1 MPDKPAGFPWT
12 RPHWLARDGIAVYA
26 TLGLFAVVVFIPAF
40 FAAFL
45 WDDKIIV
52 DLPEQ
57 VDGFADIWLNPSLIE
72 FEAHY
77 WPVVYT
83 MFRVEHLLWGLDP
96 VGYHVVN
103 VVLHAANTM
112 LIYALLRR
120 LTVPGAWVAAAIF
133 AVHPMHVDSV
143 AWAIER
149 KDVLSALFYL
159 TSALA
164 YIRWD
169 ERRREA
175 DAGGLRRTSPKNRH
189 RFGRSEAV
197 YAGSLALFTL
207 GLLSKSAVVTLPVT
221 LLVYHWWRTGRV
233 SRRDVIRTVPF
244 FAVAVGVTIGDL
256 VYYRARESVSLDISL
271 TERAQIVSR
280 SFWHYVQ
287 KLLWPSD
294 LLPIYP
300 RWDVDGG
307 DLLGWGASSTGGC
320 S

>member
-1 MPDKPAGFPWT
+1 MSGSEGSTNSSPTG
-12 RPHWLARDGIAVYA
+12 PHWLARDGIAVYA
-26 TLGLFAVVVFIPAF
+26 ALGLLAVVVFIPAF
-40 FAAFL
+40 FGAFL
-45 WDDKIIV
+45 WDDAIIV
-52 DLPEQ
+52 SLPEQ
-57 VDGFADIWLNPSLIE
+57 VGGFADIWLNPSRIE
-72 FEAHY
+72 SEGHY

-83 MFRVEHLLWGLDP
+83 TFWVEHLLWGLDP

-169 ERRREA
+169 ENRRE
-175 DAGGLRRTSPKNRH
+175 DGPRGRGRDSPKNRY

-207 GLLSKSAVVTLPVT
+207 GLLSKSTVVTLPVM
-221 LLVYHWWRTGRV
+221 LLVYHWWRTGRL
-233 SRRDVIRTVPF
+233 SGREVIRTAPF
-244 FAVAVGVTIGDL
+244 FAVAVGITVGDL
-256 VYYRARESVSLDISL
+256 VYYRARESVSLDIS
-271 TERAQIVSR
+271 
-280 SFWHYVQ
+280 
-287 KLLWPSD
+287 WPF
-294 LLPIYP
+294 
-300 RWDVDGG
+300 
-307 DLLGWGASSTGGC
+307 A
-320 S
+320 